1 MSETPPPW
9 AFVPFK
15 PKDTPRDVWTAYHAF
30 RRTRRDEAYPDD
42 PLSPDDV
49 TEARMQHEDPFA
61 EEDNALVLDGGRV
74 VASFYSGWAKPGSP
88 GYDSNRRFI
97 WAGGHVLEP
106 FRRRGIA
113 TAWFRRV
120 LATMRA
126 HDHTTLN
133 LWSAWPD
140 GHAFVRWLGAEE
152 KSVGSENR
160 LDLGE
165 VDWGMVDAWVA
176 DGARK
181 SPATRA
187 ALYPHRLP
195 EPLWAAFCT
204 SASAMLNTMP
214 FDDLDHGEIVM
225 TPEGLT
231 DLYKRWDAQGESHH
245 TILAFEPDGSISAIT
260 DVNYDPVHPDRIH
273 QMFTG
278 VRPDCRGRGLG
289 KLVKARMLRYLRATY
304 PDARWV
310 ITGNAN
316 SNDPMLAINR
326 QLGFKAHRTG
336 SSYQIARDALEA
348 RLAAV

>member
-1 MSETPPPW
+1 MSETPTAW
-9 AFVPFK
+9 AIVPFK
-15 PKDTPRDVWTAYHAF
+15 PKETPREVWTAYHAF
-30 RRTRRDEAYPDD
+30 RRIRRDEAYPGD
-42 PLSPDDV
+42 PMTPDDV
-49 TEARMQHEDPFA
+49 AEASMLHDDPFS
-61 EEDNALVLDGGRV
+61 ESDDGLAMVDGRV
-74 VASFYSGWAKPGSP
+74 VASMYSGWAKPGSP
-88 GYDSNRRFI
+88 GYESNRRFI
-97 WAGGHVLEP
+97 WAGLHVIAP
-106 FRRRGIA
+106 YRRQGIA

-120 LATMRA
+120 LETMTA

-133 LWSAWPD
+133 LWTAWPD
-140 GHAFVRWLGAEE
+140 GHAFLKWLGAAE
-152 KSVGSENR
+152 KSVGAENR

-165 VDWGMVDAWVA
+165 VDWDMVDRWI
-176 DGARK
+176 DEGGRK
-181 SPATRA
+181 SPATRVD
-187 ALYPHRLP
+187 LYTHRLP
-195 EPLWAAFCT
+195 EPLWPAFCA

-225 TPEGLT
+225 TPEGLA
-231 DLYKRWDAQGESHH
+231 DLYKRWDAQDESHH
-245 TILAFEPDGSISAIT
+245 VILAYEPDGSISAIT

-289 KLVKARMLRYLRATY
+289 KLIKARMLRYLHATY

-336 SSYQIARDALEA
+336 SSYQLGRDALAA
-348 RLAAV
+348 RLADV